1 MASSSIIAAC
11 RQRERYIHISA
22 AIIPKG
28 TVLGKN
34 KNGEE
39 IVAPVN
45 LVARGTTYRK
55 TKNETGTENPTD

>member
-1 MASSSIIAAC
+1 MASSTIKAAC
-11 RQRERYIHISA
+11 RQRERMVHISA

-34 KNGEE
+34 KKGEE
-39 IVAPVN
+39 IVTPVN

-55 TKNETGTENPTD
+55 PKNGTGTENPTD